1 MVWYETWYIF
11 PAAFALDFIFGDREH
26 FPHPVRWMG
35 KAIEVL
41 EPRFRKIPISPVNAG
56 AWFATCLIVS
66 TWLLTYLSLAAA
78 ASLHTVLKSCLEIIL
93 IYFCISVF
101 SLEEAAIKIKQ
112 YLQQKEVVKAREN
125 VALVVGRDVDKYG
138 AAEIARATIETVA
151 ENLVDGVIS
160 PLFFAALGGAPLAMA
175 YKMANTLDSMV
186 GYKNETYI
194 DFGKASAKI
203 DDVLNYLPARLSVP
217 VIASAAHILSGMGK
231 RSMRTAVTEGSN
243 HSSPNAGYPEA
254 AFAGALAVKLN
265 GPNTYNGK
273 LVDKPYI
280 GVCFSGTSPQHI
292 KKACDI
298 MILSSLLWLLIVWGI
313 GAVL

>member
-1 MVWYETWYIF
+1 MDWHETWYII
-11 PAAFALDFIFGDREH
+11 PAAFALDFIFGDPES

-35 KAIEVL
+35 KAIDVL
-41 EPRFRKIPISPVNAG
+41 ESRFRKIPTSPTTAG
-56 AWFATCLIVS
+56 ALFAVCLLVS
-66 TWLLTYLSLAAA
+66 TWLLTYLMLSAAN
-78 ASLHTVLKSCLEIIL
+78 SVHPVLKSGLEVIL
-93 IYFCISVF
+93 IYYCISVF
-101 SLEEAAIKIKQ
+101 SLEEAAMNIHH
-112 YLQQKEVVKAREN
+112 YLQQNDIEKAKAN
-125 VALVVGRDVDKYG
+125 VALVVGRDVDTYDEAG
-138 AAEIARATIETVA
+138 IARAAVETVA

-160 PLFFAALGGAPLAMA
+160 PLFFAAVGGAPLAIT

-217 VIASAAHILSGMGK
+217 VIALAAHILSGLGV
-231 RSMRTAVTEGSN
+231 RSIRTAVTEGAN

-254 AFAGALAVKLN
+254 AFSGALAVKLN

-280 GVCFSGTSPQHI
+280 GVCFGGTSPEHI
-292 KKACDI
+292 RKACDI
-298 MILSSLLWLLIVWGI
+298 MMLSSLLWLLIVWGTR
-313 GAVL
+313 AAF